1 MQGYG
6 SNKNSNYSLLE
17 SVSPYNAN
25 NQKLKWS
32 SSDKSVATVS
42 ADGVVKALKAGT
54 TTIMAKTCDGSN
66 VQSSCTIMVKP
77 SKTQINQYI
86 LQAQLMHRQQY

>member
-1 MQGYG
+1 M
-6 SNKNSNYSLLE
+6 K

-25 NQKLKWS
+25 NQKLKWF

-54 TTIMAKTCDGSN
+54 TTIKAKTCDGSN

-77 SKTQINQYI
+77 SKPQIKQYI
-86 LQAQLMHRQQY
+86 LQVQLMHRQQY

>member
-1 MQGYG
+1 MR
-6 SNKNSNYSLLE
+6 KI
-17 SVSPYNAN
+17 
-25 NQKLKWS
+25 LKGLTIFGILILFAALTP
-32 SSDKSVATVS
+32 DC
-42 ADGVVKALKAGT
+42 VKAADYAGT
-54 TTIMAKTCDGSN
+54 TTITAKTCDGSN